1 VDAAIAIVWAVTL
14 ILALALTVPIVAELV
29 RIVHHARQIDRLART
44 ALPAAQG
51 IAGNTAVIAALAEVV
66 PVVAR
71 LSSGAAALDATTAS
85 IARRV
90 AAIRRGLTGGR

>member
-1 VDAAIAIVWAVTL
+1 METAILVVWAVTL

-51 IAGNTAVIAALAEVV
+51 IAENTAVIAALAEVV

-71 LSSGAAALDATTAS
+71 LRSGAAALDATTAS

-90 AAIRRGLTGGR
+90 AAVRRALTGGR